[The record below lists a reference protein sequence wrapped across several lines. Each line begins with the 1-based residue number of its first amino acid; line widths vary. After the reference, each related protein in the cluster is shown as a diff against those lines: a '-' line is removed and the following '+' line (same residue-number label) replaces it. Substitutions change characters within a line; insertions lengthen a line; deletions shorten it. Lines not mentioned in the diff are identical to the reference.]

1 MNTPAHIV
9 VNAIVLRTF
18 CNSGGHS
25 DSGSESRRSLDGP
38 IMLGAVLPDL
48 PMFVFY
54 GIQKYLGTPEHEIWS
69 SRYFAPTW
77 QAFFDVFNS
86 VFVVGLLLAI
96 GWRNRFLRLMALS
109 MMLHA
114 AADFPLHHDDG
125 HRHFWPLEFRFESPV
140 SYWDF
145 DHFGWFVLPLEVTC
159 TVIGAVWLAFRSTKV
174 WRWVYLVVGPGLVLL
189 LATLATI
196 AYATRPA

>member
-1 MNTPAHIV
+1 
-9 VNAIVLRTF
+9 
-18 CNSGGHS
+18 
-25 DSGSESRRSLDGP
+25 
-38 IMLGAVLPDL
+38 MLGAVLPDL

-69 SRYFAPTW
+69 SRYFDPTW

-109 MMLHA
+109 MLLHA

-159 TVIGAVWLAFRSTKV
+159 TVIGAVWLALRSTKV